1 MRGDLLGLGA
11 AALLALAGKAG
22 AKSSGS
28 PHGSSARADKRK
40 QARDKAKILR
50 ASRLPD
56 LDYVTIV
63 RGSVFH
69 RDWIPG
75 MVIGASASGRPVVSL
90 ESLEPHFGIWLAAEP
105 YQESARKRGRSGP
118 GTTFR
123 LKRDA
128 KLLDLEPFWND
139 DEDEGDLLLH
149 EVFRALTGK
158 KFDGT
163 EDQLANALEQAL
175 FKRGFDGMWDP
186 GLFDRRAEVLFIDI
200 PKLFSVTYHQSEV
213 PDYN

>member
-63 RGSVFH
+63 RGSLFH
-69 RDWIPG
+69 KDWVPG
-75 MVIGASASGRPVVSL
+75 MVLGVGANGLPIVSL
-90 ESLEPHFGIWLAAEP
+90 EGLQPHHGMWLNGGP
-105 YQESARKRGRSGP
+105 YEESARGRGRKGP
-118 GTTFR
+118 GSTFR

-128 KLLDLEPFWND
+128 KLLTLDPFVT
-139 DEDEGDLLLH
+139 EHGDPFH
-149 EVFRALTGK
+149 EAYRALTGK
-158 KFDGT
+158 RFDGP
-163 EDQLANALEQAL
+163 DEQIDRAMEQVL
-175 FKRGFDGMWDP
+175 FSKGFDGI
-186 GLFDRRAEVLFIDI
+186 FDSMFWNKRGEILFIDV